1 MTDGVTPVWFWPG
14 MVLLA
19 LVAGYSVHRMA
30 AVNGSR
36 WVGMATAALFG
47 VWDVVYCH
55 GFVCV
60 LYIRL
65 SLSCVFNIL

>member
-1 MTDGVTPVWFWPG
+1 MTDGVPPVWFWPG

-36 WVGMATAALFG
+36 WVGLATAALFG
-47 VWDVVYCH
+47 VWVV
-55 GFVCV
+55 
-60 LYIRL
+60 
-65 SLSCVFNIL
+65 VFW